1 MAIANTGYVVD
12 FDVSMLALYAAIATL
27 AGFIDAMAG
36 GGGLI
41 TLPALLLGHLSPI
54 QALATNKMQGTF
66 GALSASLT
74 LLAKRKIDI
83 ATVRLP
89 FFASLL
95 GSACG
100 TYLVQSIEPAALDF
114 VTPITLGVI
123 ALYFLFAPQAGR
135 VESQPRMGHAAFT
148 RYIVPVIGFY
158 DGFFGPGTGSF
169 FALSGVALRGW
180 DLVRSTAAAK
190 VMNLA
195 SNIAS
200 LIVFI
205 WGGKIVWV
213 VGLSMMCGQFF
224 GAYLGSLVVVSGGA
238 RLIRPL
244 IVTVCLVM
252 LARYMW
258 QKGFL
263 PF

>member
-1 MAIANTGYVVD
+1 VD
-12 FDVSMLALYAAIATL
+12 FDPSLLVLYAGIAGV

-41 TLPALLLGHLSPI
+41 TLPALLLGHLSPL

-66 GALSASLT
+66 GALAASLT
-74 LLAKRKIDI
+74 LFAKRKIDLASI
-83 ATVRLP
+83 RQP
-89 FFASLL
+89 FFASLI

-114 VTPITLGVI
+114 IIPVVLGVI
-123 ALYFLFAPQAGR
+123 ALYFLLAPQAGAI
-135 VESQPRMGHAAFT
+135 ESHPRMTHAAFT
-148 RYIVPVIGFY
+148 RFIVPLIGFY

-200 LIVFI
+200 LVVFI

-213 VGLSMMCGQFF
+213 LGLSMICGQMA
-224 GAYLGSLVVVSGGA
+224 GAYFGSLVIVRGGA

-244 IVTVCLVM
+244 IVGMCLVM
-252 LARYMW
+252 LARYGW
-258 QKGFL
+258 QKGFW
-263 PF
+263 PFHIE

>member
-1 MAIANTGYVVD
+1 MD
-12 FDVSMLALYAAIATL
+12 FDFSLLALYAAVAVI

-66 GALSASLT
+66 GALTASLT
-74 LLAKRKIDI
+74 LLSKRKIDI
-83 ATVRLP
+83 ETIRLP
-89 FFASLL
+89 FFASLI

-100 TYLVQSIEPAALDF
+100 TLLVQSIEPAALDF
-114 VTPITLGVI
+114 IIPFVLGLI
-123 ALYFLFAPQAGR
+123 ALYFLFAPQAGSITR
-135 VESQPRMGHAAFT
+135 EPRMDHAAYT
-148 RYIVPVIGFY
+148 RFIVPVIGFY

-213 VGLSMMCGQFF
+213 LGLSMICGQLT
-224 GAYLGSLVVVSGGA
+224 GAYLGSLVVVRGGA
-238 RLIRPL
+238 KIIRPL
-244 IVTVCLVM
+244 IVVICLVM
-252 LARYMW
+252 LARYGW
-258 QKGFL
+258 QKGYFT
-263 PF
+263 F